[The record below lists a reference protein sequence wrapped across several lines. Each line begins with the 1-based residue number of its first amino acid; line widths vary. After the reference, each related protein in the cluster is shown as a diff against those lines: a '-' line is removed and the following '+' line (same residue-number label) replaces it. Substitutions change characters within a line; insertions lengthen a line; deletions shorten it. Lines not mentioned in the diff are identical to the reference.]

1 MNENLAPTG
10 ADQSGPLELGKEARR
25 TLPRGPGELRDL
37 GLRGL
42 DQDGASVA
50 ARPVGAAGLDLSEHS
65 ESAYGFAGGG
75 MLAPEMSTQAHP
87 LAMSLTARQEH
98 PA

>member
-1 MNENLAPTG
+1 MGLRFVF
-10 ADQSGPLELGKEARR
+10 GPLRVAEEAELE
-25 TLPRGPGELRDL
+25 
-37 GLRGL
+37 
-42 DQDGASVA
+42 
-50 ARPVGAAGLDLSEHS
+50 GLDLSEHS